1 MVVFECFIGYI
12 FDFED
17 VLSFKSYA
25 DGKISWIDIT
35 VIIRSFCSKYKELF
49 QAKQRFVLQTCSF
62 IQMME

>member
-17 VLSFKSYA
+17 ALSFKSYA

-35 VIIRSFCSKYKELF
+35 VIMRSFCSKYN
-49 QAKQRFVLQTCSF
+49 
-62 IQMME
+62 